1 MVSDYHILKN
11 VKFQIRM
18 LLNFLH
24 NITRESRKTSLVVFL
39 IFCFSRFFVFCFCF
53 FVFIQLNLTNSKV
66 TS

>member
-53 FVFIQLNLTNSKV
+53 FVFI
-66 TS
+66 

>member
-39 IFCFSRFFVFCFCF
+39 IFGLVDFLFFVF
-53 FVFIQLNLTNSKV
+53 VFLFLFN
-66 TS
+66 